1 MQAWREAT
9 TSAVLPR
16 AETTAG
22 REVESENTPE
32 LFSIE
37 IHSNVIHFHVLYLY
51 RRKTKG
57 FPNKQLRHQELRRE
71 RNKWPSNKTMLNF
84 LPRYR

>member
-22 REVESENTPE
+22 REVESENAPE

-51 RRKTKG
+51 RRKG
-57 FPNKQLRHQELRRE
+57 LPNMQLRHQELRRE
-71 RNKWPSNKTMLNF
+71 KNKWPSNKTMLNF